1 MSLEAI
7 RKSILGEAESKAKAE
22 QSEADAQAAAIIK
35 DAESRAKDILK
46 QAEEEARR
54 EEGRMR
60 LEASSGLETER
71 NSMVIEA
78 KSKVIESILDQV
90 RKEVAR
96 RVREEGM
103 EKVLKSGLRQFA
115 EVYQGSD
122 FVIRTNKTNAAI
134 AKGKHTVEIDN
145 VDGFIISTPDRKIAL
160 NATVDAIVE
169 GSIDEIRKMVADEVF
184 SGSAERRIE
193 RAANAMERKSERAIV
208 KGKPEKR
215 KQRLPANPRKSAK
228 AKRTKRRR

>member
-35 DAESRAKDILK
+35 DAEDRAKGILK
-46 QAEEEARR
+46 QAEEEARH

-103 EKVLKSGLRQFA
+103 EKVLKSGLKQFA

-122 FVIRTNKTNAAI
+122 FVIRTSKRNAAMV
-134 AKGKHTVEIDN
+134 KGKHTIEVDN

-169 GSIDEIRKMVADEVF
+169 SSIDEIRKMVADEVF
-184 SGSAERRIE
+184 SGSAERKIE

-208 KGKPEKR
+208 KGKPGKGR
-215 KQRLPANPRKSAK
+215 QKLPATQRKSAK
-228 AKRTKRRR
+228 AKRTRRRR